1 MEKKLKSVLCQW
13 PRLDH
18 AYKFSAAESR
28 SVQTEATDPD
38 GSYEVTLVLTEEQA
52 KDLAGDMRKTFA
64 AEKQSGWADW
74 APQALT
80 DVFKKDDTGHY
91 LAKLRKK
98 TYGDPGSKPRQWMP
112 DGGAA
117 ASDFQLTSGSTIHA
131 AILLKAWSMGGRSG
145 VTLRPL
151 DIMVVNLAEAS
162 TGGGGGNPFASD
174 AVTSNPFGLPNQT
187 TPAGAAPAPQAA
199 EAPPL
204 QRDLEDEIPF

>member
-13 PRLDH
+13 CRLDK
-18 AYKFSAAESR
+18 AYKFSAAENR
-28 SVQTEATDPD
+28 SVQTEATDQD

-52 KDLAGDMRKTFA
+52 KDLAGDMRKTYEA
-64 AEKQSGWADW
+64 GKQAGWSDW
-74 APQALT
+74 APQSLA

-117 ASDFQLTSGSTIHA
+117 RDDFQLTSGSTIHVSLA
-131 AILLKAWSMGGRSG
+131 MYAWNMGGRAG
-145 VTLRPL
+145 VAMRPL

-162 TGGGGGNPFASD
+162 TGGGGGNPFAAD
-174 AVTSNPFGLPNQT
+174 AVTSNPFGLPNET

-204 QRDLEDEIPF
+204 QRDLDDEIPF

>member
-13 PRLDH
+13 PRLDK

-28 SVQTEATDPD
+28 SVATEATDPD
-38 GSYEVTLVLTEEQA
+38 GSYEITLVLTEEQA
-52 KDLAGDMRKTFA
+52 KDLAGDMRKTFE

-74 APQALT
+74 SPQALT

-98 TYGDPGSKPRQWMP
+98 TYGDPGSKPRQWMQ

-117 ASDFQLTSGSTIHA
+117 APDFQLTSGSTIHA

-151 DIMVVNLAEAS
+151 DIMVVNSSRGQHRRWWGQPVCRRCRNVKPVWIAKSNHARRSRAS
-162 TGGGGGNPFASD
+162 PASGR
-174 AVTSNPFGLPNQT
+174 S
-187 TPAGAAPAPQAA
+187 AAPAA
-199 EAPPL
+199 
-204 QRDLEDEIPF
+204 RFGG

>member
-13 PRLDH
+13 CRLDK

-52 KDLAGDMRKTFA
+52 KDLAGDMRKTFE

-80 DVFKKDDTGHY
+80 DVFKRDDTGHY

-98 TYGDPGSKPRQWMP
+98 TYGDPGSKPRQWMQ

-117 ASDFQLTSGSTIHA
+117 APDFQLTSGSTIHA

-162 TGGGGGNPFASD
+162 SSGGGGNPFASD
-174 AVTSNPFGLPNQT
+174 AITSNPFGLPNQT

>member
-13 PRLDH
+13 CRLDK
-18 AYKFSAAESR
+18 AYKFSAAENR

-52 KDLAGDMRKTFA
+52 KDLAGDMRKTYEA
-64 AEKQSGWADW
+64 GKQAGWSDW
-74 APQALT
+74 SPQALT

-117 ASDFQLTSGSTIHA
+117 APDFQLTSNSTIHVSLA
-131 AILLKAWSMGGRSG
+131 MYAWNMGGRSG

-151 DIMVVNLAEAS
+151 DIMVVDLAEAS
-162 TGGGGGNPFASD
+162 TGGGGGNPFAAD

-187 TPAGAAPAPQAA
+187 TPAGAAQAA

-204 QRDLEDEIPF
+204 QRDLDDEIPF

>member
-13 PRLDH
+13 CRLDK
-18 AYKFSAAESR
+18 AYKFSAAENR

-52 KDLAGDMRKTFA
+52 KDLAGDMRKTYEA
-64 AEKQSGWADW
+64 GKQAGWSDW
-74 APQALT
+74 SPQALT
-80 DVFKKDDTGHY
+80 DVFKKDETGHY
-91 LAKLRKK
+91 LAKLKKK

-117 ASDFQLTSGSTIHA
+117 RDDFQLTSGSTIHVSLA
-131 AILLKAWSMGGRSG
+131 MYAWNMGGRAG
-145 VTLRPL
+145 VAMRPL

-162 TGGGGGNPFASD
+162 TGGGGGNPFAAD

-187 TPAGAAPAPQAA
+187 TPAGAPQAQ

-204 QRDLEDEIPF
+204 QRDLDDEIPF

>member
-13 PRLDH
+13 PRLDK
-18 AYKFSAAESR
+18 AYKFSASESR

-38 GSYEVTLVLTEEQA
+38 GSYEVTLVLTEPQA
-52 KDLAGDMRKTFA
+52 KDLAGDMRETFE
-64 AEKQSGWADW
+64 AEKQAGWADW

-80 DVFKKDDTGHY
+80 DVFKKDDIGHY

-117 ASDFQLTSGSTIHA
+117 AGDFQLTSGSTIHA

-162 TGGGGGNPFASD
+162 TGGGGGNPFAAD
-174 AVTSNPFGLPNQT
+174 VVTSNPFGLPDQT

-204 QRDLEDEIPF
+204 QRDLDDEIPF

>member
-13 PRLDH
+13 PRLDK

-38 GSYEVTLVLTEEQA
+38 GSYEVTLVLTEPQA
-52 KDLAGDMRKTFA
+52 KDLAGEMRKTFE
-64 AEKQSGWADW
+64 AEKQAGWADW

-117 ASDFQLTSGSTIHA
+117 RDDFQLTSGSTIHA

-162 TGGGGGNPFASD
+162 TGGGGGNPFAAD

-187 TPAGAAPAPQAA
+187 TPAGAAPAPQ

-204 QRDLEDEIPF
+204 QRDLDDEIPF

>member
-13 PRLDH
+13 CRLDK
-18 AYKFSAAESR
+18 AYKFSAAENR

-52 KDLAGDMRKTFA
+52 KDLAGDMRKTYEA
-64 AEKQSGWADW
+64 GKQAGWSDW
-74 APQALT
+74 APQSLA

-117 ASDFQLTSGSTIHA
+117 RDDFQLTSGSTIHVSLA
-131 AILLKAWSMGGRSG
+131 MYAWNMGGRSG

-151 DIMVVNLAEAS
+151 DIMVVDLAEAS
-162 TGGGGGNPFASD
+162 TGGGGGNPFAAD

-204 QRDLEDEIPF
+204 QRDLDDEIPF

>member
-13 PRLDH
+13 PRLDK
-18 AYKFSAAESR
+18 AYKFSAAENR

-38 GSYEVTLVLTEEQA
+38 GSYEVTLVLTEDQA
-52 KDLAGDMRKTFA
+52 KDLAGDMRKTYEA
-64 AEKQSGWADW
+64 GKQAGWSDW
-74 APQALT
+74 SPQALT
-80 DVFKKDDTGHY
+80 DVFKKDETGHY
-91 LAKLRKK
+91 LAKLKKK

-117 ASDFQLTSGSTIHA
+117 APDFQLTSGSTIHVSLA
-131 AILLKAWSMGGRSG
+131 MYAWNMGGRAG
-145 VTLRPL
+145 VAMRPL

-162 TGGGGGNPFASD
+162 TGGGGGNPFAAD

>member
-13 PRLDH
+13 PRLDK
-18 AYKFSAAESR
+18 AYKFSAAENR

-38 GSYEVTLVLTEEQA
+38 GSYEVTLVLTEDQA
-52 KDLAGDMRKTFA
+52 KDLAGDMRKTYEA
-64 AEKQSGWADW
+64 GKQAGWSDW
-74 APQALT
+74 SPQALT
-80 DVFKKDDTGHY
+80 DVFKKDETGHY
-91 LAKLRKK
+91 LAKLKKK

-117 ASDFQLTSGSTIHA
+117 APDFQLTSGSTIHVSLA
-131 AILLKAWSMGGRSG
+131 MYAWNMGGRAG
-145 VTLRPL
+145 VAMRPL

-162 TGGGGGNPFASD
+162 TGGGGGNPFAAD

-204 QRDLEDEIPF
+204 QRDLDDEIPF

>member
-13 PRLDH
+13 CRLDK
-18 AYKFSAAESR
+18 AYKFSAAENR
-28 SVQTEATDPD
+28 SVATEATDPD
-38 GSYEVTLVLTEEQA
+38 GSYEVTLVLTEPQA
-52 KDLAGDMRKTFA
+52 KDLAGDMRKTYEA
-64 AEKQSGWADW
+64 GKQAGWADW
-74 APQALT
+74 SPQSLT
-80 DVFKKDDTGHY
+80 DVFKKDETGHY

-117 ASDFQLTSGSTIHA
+117 AGDFQLTSGSTIHVSLA
-131 AILLKAWSMGGRSG
+131 MYAWNMGGRAG
-145 VTLRPL
+145 VAMRPL

-162 TGGGGGNPFASD
+162 TGGGGGNPFAAD
-174 AVTSNPFGLPNQT
+174 AVTSNPFGLPDQT

-204 QRDLEDEIPF
+204 QRDLDDEIPF